1 MEYLDARND
10 KKLFEDKID
19 ELKNLIYRNIY
30 NNLVYIYKSK
40 GTMKSFRNMIRCF
53 GVDNELI
60 NIRLYGD
67 QVTYDIRDNYE
78 NTVTRKRYANF
89 HDEFNLDAVVY
100 QQTASLNTYSRGF
113 LSSSSEMKYR
123 GNTYELEVIFPK
135 DTPQGS

>member
-1 MEYLDARND
+1 
-10 KKLFEDKID
+10 
-19 ELKNLIYRNIY
+19 
-30 NNLVYIYKSK
+30 VW
-40 GTMKSFRNMIRCF
+40 
-53 GVDNELI
+53 NELI

-135 DTPQGS
+135 DTPKGEPGYFGEGLLTSSLYGCHTSGAAGDRDWET